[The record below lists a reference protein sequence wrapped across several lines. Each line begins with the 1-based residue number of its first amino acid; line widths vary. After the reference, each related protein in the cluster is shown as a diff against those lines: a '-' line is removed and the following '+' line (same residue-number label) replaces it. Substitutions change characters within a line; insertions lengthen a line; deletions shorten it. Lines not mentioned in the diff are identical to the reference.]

1 MQDKIIAAIDFGSSK
16 ISASLGLFGK
26 DEMEILGVSSIK
38 SYGIE
43 KGSLKEE
50 KKCEVAFEEVMKK
63 VETKTKTVVSDVYVG
78 INCRDLKTTEISK
91 AIRVKNSKVS
101 SYDIRKVI
109 SKAKDNIVLLDGEE
123 IVDYIIN
130 FYKLDDKVTNNNI
143 IGWSG
148 EVLEVN
154 FTMIIGKSVN
164 LMGYRNIVRKSG
176 YNFCGFY
183 INILAGKNIFLQGK
197 NLMGS
202 RALVDIGSDTVET
215 AIFSNGVLKK
225 LNYRPLGG
233 QNITK
238 DISICGDFSVAEAEQ
253 IKKICSKNYESIYKD
268 SSVEDILNIGSSKV
282 SKELFYEVTKARL
295 DELIKIVNL
304 DLKNTSFYEGLC
316 SIILYGDGVIYY
328 ENIKNIIK
336 DQIDKKCTIATNN
349 YLGMKKTENITSLA
363 GVKEVFNKYNLLI
376 QNLNTENND
385 KSYRFNSKMQNK
397 KEEISDFNI
406 EREILRGKVKEE
418 EENSNGILKKLK
430 RLLKEIF

>member
-1 MQDKIIAAIDFGSSK
+1 MQDKIIVAIDFGSSK
-16 ISASLGLFGK
+16 ISASLGFFGK
-26 DEMEILGVSSIK
+26 NDVEILGTSSIK

-50 KKCEVAFEEVMKK
+50 KKCESAFEEIMKK
-63 VETKTKTVVSDVYVG
+63 IETKTKTVVSDAYVG
-78 INCRDLKTTEISK
+78 INCRDLKTTEVSK
-91 AIRVKNSKVS
+91 AIRVKSNKVS
-101 SYDIRKVI
+101 SYDIRRII
-109 SKAKDNIVLLDGEE
+109 SKAKDNIVLLDDEE
-123 IVDYIIN
+123 IVDFIIN
-130 FYKLDDKVTNNNI
+130 FYKLDGKITNKNV

-148 EVLEVN
+148 ETLEVN
-154 FTMIIGKSVN
+154 FTMIIGKTSN
-164 LMGYRNIVRKSG
+164 LMGYRNIIRKSG

-202 RALVDIGSDTVET
+202 RALVDIGSDTIET
-215 AIFSNGVLKK
+215 AIFSNGVLKE
-225 LNYRPLGG
+225 LNCRPLGG

-238 DISICGDFSVAEAEQ
+238 DISICGEYSIAEAEQ
-253 IKKICSKNYESIYKD
+253 IKKICSKNYESIYRD
-268 SSVEDILNIGSSKV
+268 SSTEDMINVGSNKV

-328 ENIKNIIK
+328 ENIKSIIK
-336 DQIDKKCTIATNN
+336 EQIDKKYTIATNN

-376 QNLNTENND
+376 EHLNTEDND
-385 KSYRFNSKMQNK
+385 SKDKYYGFNSQAENK

-406 EREILRGKVKEE
+406 EREILREKDK
-418 EENSNGILKKLK
+418 NDILKKLK
-430 RLLKEIF
+430 RLLKKIF